1 MIRISTLMRVDRV
14 LLVFSVLL
22 CSFSV
27 HGAEEVTLAVNGKA
41 LHPIV
46 VSPEASE
53 RVRAAA
59 DTLARY
65 LGQMAGTEFA
75 VTAGS
80 GETGIAIGNSNDFAT
95 LQLASRFDPADMHR
109 REEYLLRSH
118 ADGLWLMGA
127 TDLALEHAVWDL
139 LYRLGYRQYFPGG
152 TWEVAPRLD
161 AVRIAIDDFESPA
174 YYARRIWYGWGP
186 WDYAQEPYAEWCARN
201 RCVQGITLNTGH
213 AYGGIIKWARDAFD
227 AHPEYWPLL
236 DGERKEGSN
245 AKPCLGNPEV
255 RALFVKYA
263 LEQFED
269 DPSLDSVSMDPS
281 DGGGWCEC
289 ALCEELGTVS
299 DRVVTVANEVASAV
313 DEQFPGKL
321 VGIYAY
327 NYHSPPPNIGVHPNV
342 VVSVATA
349 FIKGGYTLEDLIS
362 GWSAQGA
369 TLGIREYYSVNTWD
383 RDQPGHAR
391 GGNLEY
397 LRRTIPEFYAK
408 GARFMS
414 AESSDNW
421 GPNGLGYYLA
431 ARMLWEP
438 KEAERVDAL
447 VEDFLSR
454 AFGPAKEPMRE
465 FYQQMDGSKPH
476 LVVDDQLGRMYR
488 ALRDA
493 RGKAEGEPE
502 IGRRIDDLTLY
513 ARYCTLYYRY
523 TGAKGEERQAA
534 FENLI
539 RHAYRMR
546 KTMLVHSK
554 ALYRDLVNRD
564 KTVTIPEGATWNV
577 PEAENPWKSSK
588 PFTGKE
594 IAAYLE
600 EGIETH
606 ALVELEFEPLS
617 FTTELVPAAQRLDF
631 PKELP
636 AGKLGPGRGAQT
648 FYTYAEEAPATL
660 EFAIT
665 GGLIEHYRDRG
676 NVKVEVW
683 KVGGASATGEG
694 ETLVASDRS
703 VPPDGVERTVK
714 LSVEEPG
721 LYRVT
726 INDGNDRT
734 EVRWPE
740 TQAMTIY
747 SSQDAPMNDS
757 YGDWMAYFY
766 VPEGTTV
773 IGLFGGGHG
782 EVRDS
787 QDRPQF
793 WLNGREPNFYSVA
806 VPEGEDGR
814 VWCVRYGR
822 GAIRLLTVP
831 PCFAISPQGLLLP
844 EEVVTK
850 DEEE

>member
-1 MIRISTLMRVDRV
+1 MRADRV
-14 LLVFSVLL
+14 LLIFSVLL
-22 CSFSV
+22 CGFFAHS
-27 HGAEEVTLAVNGKA
+27 AEEVTLAENGKA
-41 LHPIV
+41 MYPVV
-46 VSPEASE
+46 VSPEASD
-53 RVRAAA
+53 RVRSAA
-59 DTLARY
+59 DTLAHY

-95 LQLASRFDPADMHR
+95 LQIASRFDPAEIHR

-152 TWEVAPRLD
+152 TWEVVPRLD
-161 AVRIAIDDFESPA
+161 AVRIAVDDFESPA

-213 AYGGIIKWARDAFD
+213 AYGRIIKWARDAFD

-236 DGERKEGSN
+236 DAERKEGSN

-263 LEQFED
+263 LDQFEN

-313 DEQFPGKL
+313 DAKFPGKR

-349 FIKGGYTLEDLIS
+349 FIKGGYTLDDLIS
-362 GWSAQGA
+362 GWSEQGA

-421 GPNGLGYYLA
+421 GPNGLGYYVA
-431 ARMLWEP
+431 ARMLWDP
-438 KEAERVDAL
+438 KEAERVEAL
-447 VEDFLSR
+447 VEDFLER
-454 AFGPAKEPMRE
+454 AFGPAKESMRE

-488 ALRDA
+488 ALRGA
-493 RGKAEGEPE
+493 RGKAEGEPG
-502 IGRRIDDLTLY
+502 IGRRLDDLTLY

-588 PFTGKE
+588 PFTDKE

-606 ALVELEFEPLS
+606 ALVELEFKPLS
-617 FTTELVPAAQRLDF
+617 FTRELVPAAQRLDF
-631 PKELP
+631 PKDLP
-636 AGKLGPGRGAQT
+636 TGKLGPGRGTQT
-648 FYTYAEEAPATL
+648 FYTYAKESPATL

-665 GGLIEHYRDRG
+665 GGLIEHYRG

-703 VPPDGVERTVK
+703 VPPDGIERTVK

-721 LYRVT
+721 LYRVI

-734 EVRWPE
+734 QVRWPE
-740 TQAMTIY
+740 TQAMTIC
-747 SSQDAPMNDS
+747 SSQDAPMNDA
-757 YGDWMAYFY
+757 YGEWMAYFY
-766 VPEGTTV
+766 VPQGTTV

-787 QDRPQF
+787 QDRPRF

-806 VPEGEDGR
+806 VPKGEDGR

-850 DEEE
+850 DEEK